1 MPRARKETQ
10 AESVKQSPSLT
21 PASLSRPP
29 PTKACSA
36 LQLPTGQVTASRTGR
51 VHHSISQSNGSIFPF
66 EKKKQS
72 DLTDIRTCQFPRA
85 EQIKLSTMA
94 TKLHC
99 RPIAGLHAAIGVS
112 VIILCLFATDSVQ
125 AQLPPSGGNSNN
137 PNYFTSAK
145 FNPSMA
151 VIIVVLI
158 SAFFFLG
165 FFSIYIR
172 QCGGDRM
179 DSLAASAAAAIGA
192 RSRRQ
197 RGLDPAVLET
207 FPTLV
212 YSEVKEHKIGK
223 GALECA
229 ICLNEFE
236 DEDTIRLLHKCDH
249 VFHQECID
257 AWLASHVTCPVCRT
271 DYTAVSTD
279 ETAIEGATDAP
290 ALQAETESA
299 PAPDPTLP
307 PPPEAAADQVVITVD
322 EGLTKHEM
330 KELARIASKMRR
342 NGSRRPRT
350 LPRSHSTGHS
360 ITQQRE
366 GLDRYTLRL
375 PENVRKD
382 IIAAGMLQR
391 QRSIAVTRGG
401 EGSSRRGPRVIGD
414 DSSRRGRTAR
424 LGRSD
429 RWPSFFVRS
438 LSAKIPAWGNW
449 KRGDEGSV
457 KEGSTMRGKLAA
469 AGFSKKNPDDSESST
484 AALNRV

>member
-1 MPRARKETQ
+1 
-10 AESVKQSPSLT
+10 
-21 PASLSRPP
+21 
-29 PTKACSA
+29 
-36 LQLPTGQVTASRTGR
+36 
-51 VHHSISQSNGSIFPF
+51 
-66 EKKKQS
+66 
-72 DLTDIRTCQFPRA
+72 
-85 EQIKLSTMA
+85 MA
-94 TKLHC
+94 TKLHL
-99 RPIAGLHAAIGVS
+99 RPIAGLHAAFGVS
-112 VIILCLFATDSVQ
+112 VIMLCLFAAAGVQ
-125 AQLPPSGGNSNN
+125 AQSPPNGDNSIN

-236 DEDTIRLLHKCDH
+236 DEDTIRLLPKCDH

-279 ETAIEGATDAP
+279 ETSIEGATDAP
-290 ALQAETESA
+290 AVQAAAESA
-299 PAPDPTLP
+299 PAPDPTP
-307 PPPEAAADQVVITVD
+307 ADQVVITVD
-322 EGLTKHEM
+322 EGVRKQEI
-330 KELARIASKMRR
+330 KELARIASRVRR
-342 NGSRRPRT
+342 NGSRRQRT
-350 LPRSHSTGHS
+350 LLRSHSTGHS
-360 ITQQRE
+360 ITQQGE

-391 QRSIAVTRGG
+391 QRSLAVTRGG
-401 EGSSRRGPRVIGD
+401 EGSSRRPGSRVIGD

-429 RWPSFFVRS
+429 RWPSFLVRS

-457 KEGSTMRGKLAA
+457 KEGSVKEGSMRGKFAAA

>member
-1 MPRARKETQ
+1 
-10 AESVKQSPSLT
+10 
-21 PASLSRPP
+21 
-29 PTKACSA
+29 
-36 LQLPTGQVTASRTGR
+36 
-51 VHHSISQSNGSIFPF
+51 
-66 EKKKQS
+66 
-72 DLTDIRTCQFPRA
+72 
-85 EQIKLSTMA
+85 MA
-94 TKLHC
+94 TKIHR
-99 RPIAGLHAAIGVS
+99 RPIVGLHAAIGVS
-112 VIILCLFATDSVQ
+112 VIILCLFAADGVQ
-125 AQLPPSGGNSNN
+125 AQSPSPNGDNSNN

-172 QCGGDRM
+172 QCGGERM

-236 DEDTIRLLHKCDH
+236 DEDTIRLLPKCDH

-290 ALQAETESA
+290 ALQAATESA
-299 PAPDPTLP
+299 PAPDPT
-307 PPPEAAADQVVITVD
+307 PEAAAAAADQVVITVD
-322 EGLTKHEM
+322 EGVRKQEM
-330 KELARIASKMRR
+330 KELARIASRLRR

-360 ITQQRE
+360 ITQQGE

-382 IIAAGMLQR
+382 IIASGILQR
-391 QRSIAVTRGG
+391 QRSLAVTRGG
-401 EGSSRRGPRVIGD
+401 EGSSRRPGSRVIGD

-457 KEGSTMRGKLAA
+457 KEGSMRGKFAA
-469 AGFSKKNPDDSESST
+469 AAATATGFSKKNPDDSESST

>member
-1 MPRARKETQ
+1 
-10 AESVKQSPSLT
+10 
-21 PASLSRPP
+21 
-29 PTKACSA
+29 
-36 LQLPTGQVTASRTGR
+36 
-51 VHHSISQSNGSIFPF
+51 
-66 EKKKQS
+66 
-72 DLTDIRTCQFPRA
+72 
-85 EQIKLSTMA
+85 MA
-94 TKLHC
+94 TKLH
-99 RPIAGLHAAIGVS
+99 RRIIAGDHTAAVLLLIVFY
-112 VIILCLFATDSVQ
+112 LFASDFVQ
-125 AQLPPSGGNSNN
+125 AQSPPNGNNSNN

-151 VIIVVLI
+151 VIIVVLV

-172 QCGGDRM
+172 RCGGGGM
-179 DSLAASAAAAIGA
+179 DSFAATAAAAVGG

-197 RGLDPAVLET
+197 RGLDAAILET

-236 DEDTIRLLHKCDH
+236 EEDTIRLLPKCDH

-257 AWLASHVTCPVCRT
+257 AWLATHVTCPVCRT
-271 DYTAVSTD
+271 NYAVDST
-279 ETAIEGATDAP
+279 ETPTTEGTTDAP
-290 ALQAETESA
+290 APTAAMEVIRGPD
-299 PAPDPTLP
+299 PAPPVTDHV
-307 PPPEAAADQVVITVD
+307 AITVD
-322 EGLTKHEM
+322 DGERKHEM
-330 KELARIASKMRR
+330 KELARIASRVRR
-342 NGSRRPRT
+342 NGSRRGRP

-360 ITQQRE
+360 ITQQGE

-391 QRSIAVTRGG
+391 QRSLAVTRGG
-401 EGSSRRGPRVIGD
+401 DGSSRRVSGVIGD
-414 DSSRRGRTAR
+414 DGSRRGKTVR

-429 RWPSFFVRS
+429 RWPSHFVRS
-438 LSAKIPAWGNW
+438 FSAKIPAWGNW
-449 KRGDEGSV
+449 KRGEEGSTKEGSV
-457 KEGSTMRGKLAA
+457 KGKFAA
-469 AGFSKKNPDDSESST
+469 GGFSKKNPDDSESST

>member
-1 MPRARKETQ
+1 
-10 AESVKQSPSLT
+10 
-21 PASLSRPP
+21 
-29 PTKACSA
+29 
-36 LQLPTGQVTASRTGR
+36 
-51 VHHSISQSNGSIFPF
+51 
-66 EKKKQS
+66 
-72 DLTDIRTCQFPRA
+72 
-85 EQIKLSTMA
+85 MA
-94 TKLHC
+94 TKLHR
-99 RPIAGLHAAIGVS
+99 RPIAGRHAGFGVS
-112 VIILCLFATDSVQ
+112 VIILCLLAADGVQ
-125 AQLPPSGGNSNN
+125 AQTPANGDNSNN

-172 QCGGDRM
+172 QCGGGRM

-236 DEDTIRLLHKCDH
+236 DEDTIRLLPKCDH

-271 DYTAVSTD
+271 DYTAVST
-279 ETAIEGATDAP
+279 ETSIEGATDAP
-290 ALQAETESA
+290 ALQAATESA
-299 PAPDPTLP
+299 PAPDPTP
-307 PPPEAAADQVVITVD
+307 TADQVVITVD
-322 EGLTKHEM
+322 EGVRKQEI
-330 KELARIASKMRR
+330 KELARIASRVRR
-342 NGSRRPRT
+342 NGSRRPGT

-360 ITQQRE
+360 ITQQGE

-391 QRSIAVTRGG
+391 QRSLAVTRGG

-429 RWPSFFVRS
+429 RWPSFLVRS

-457 KEGSTMRGKLAA
+457 KEGSMRGKFAAA